1 MLFLINHTIMD
12 IQTVQRNNE
21 LLERL
26 FSKVSSMES
35 GMESLK
41 KTIQEKI
48 NPSKKEFLNDTEI
61 EEMFGLTKAVRYK
74 LFSEGR
80 LRKYKTTGKASASL
94 YRYDEVVAAIEAG
107 LIFPKK

>member
-1 MLFLINHTIMD
+1 MD
-12 IQTVQRNNE
+12 SQIIQRNNE

-35 GMESLK
+35 GMDALK

-48 NPSKKEFLNDTEI
+48 NPTRKEFLNDDEL

-74 LFSEGR
+74 LVAEGR
-80 LRKYKTTGKASASL
+80 LKKYKTTGKASASL
-94 YRYDEVVAAIEAG
+94 YKYNQVIAAIESG
-107 LIFPKK
+107 LINPPNK